1 MLLSLE
7 AYIGIGVAG
16 HPFKA
21 HVEYAPM
28 QKIPKGRVRKDKYN
42 GTIEK
47 DKDYIAF
54 LKTLEVGAHATSR
67 SSARLATMA
76 RNSLKH

>member
-1 MLLSLE
+1 
-7 AYIGIGVAG
+7 
-16 HPFKA
+16 
-21 HVEYAPM
+21 M